1 MVPRCLRSSG
11 KYDASDEIGFPL
23 QGVVSVTIIVVIAI
37 VVFDVIV
44 YIISVVVVVV
54 AAAFVV
60 ILAVIIHKL
69 KLVRSCK

>member
-23 QGVVSVTIIVVIAI
+23 QGVVSVTIIVVIA
-37 VVFDVIV
+37 VVVVDVIV
-44 YIISVVVVVV
+44 YIISIVVVV
-54 AAAFVV
+54 AAAVVV
-60 ILAVIIHKL
+60 ILAVIIHKR